1 MTTDRVE
8 ENMGSD
14 VEKQIAFEMAKA
26 IIEARNDVNV
36 IGSSVAHYK
45 GKIQEVSY
53 WTEVY
58 HLCLEQIKKKPNTA
72 GLLD

>member
-1 MTTDRVE
+1 MS
-8 ENMGSD
+8 ND

-36 IGSSVAHYK
+36 IGAAVVHYK
-45 GKIQEVSY
+45 GKVQEVAY

-58 HLCLEQIKKKPNTA
+58 HACLEQIKKKPSTA
-72 GLLD
+72 ELLD